1 MKIAVCCAMNQNRS
15 MEAHKLLKN
24 AGYDVD
30 SYGTNQQIKIPGETF
45 DTPNIYQFGTKYV
58 DIYNDLVSKNMKF
71 YEKIGILGM
80 LERNMKI
87 KDKAEYFFEKTI
99 HHDLIITAEE
109 KCFVSIYNDKLQ
121 SNGNYKSYLV
131 NFDIKDTIQDASNGA
146 KEILD
151 FVKMCMSSSGTNEM
165 KIMTGLEK
173 YNQKYSKNN
182 IFTIIEN

>member
-24 AGYDVD
+24 AGYNVD
-30 SYGTNQQIKIPGETF
+30 SYGTNQQIKIPGETL
-45 DTPNIYQFGTKYV
+45 DSPNIYQFATKYE
-58 DIYNDLVSKNMKF
+58 DIYNDLILKNKKF

-87 KDKAEYFFEKTI
+87 KDKAEYFFDKKC

-109 KCFVSIYNDKLQ
+109 KCFVSIYNEKIQL
-121 SNGNYKSYLV
+121 SGVHKSYLV
-131 NFDIKDTIQDASNGA
+131 NFDIKDTIQDASTGA
-146 KEILD
+146 EEILD
-151 FVKMCMSSSGTNEM
+151 FVKMCMSCTGTYEM
-165 KIMTGLEK
+165 KIMKGLER
-173 YNQKYSKNN
+173 YNQKYLKNN